1 MSVPN
6 QKIVKIQKEKYTSYF
21 LQIGID
27 EWEEAFKSMA
37 PNTFGVYL
45 YLSGNA
51 NGFQLELSQAAI
63 SNELGM
69 SKSSYVRAINELKE
83 LGYLRII
90 SGNIFSFSPRV
101 KNDPGYEIQN
111 WDQDESEMI
120 SQHSKSDSVQNQNWN
135 SKESKENI
143 EIDNINNKNKIKN
156 KDKAIT
162 IKTILDKNFYDRNEV
177 VEQTTYMMNTLSELQ
192 HANLLS
198 DDEMQLLE
206 ETRNK
211 ISSFKNGLGPYS
223 TFDLYKEVYDM
234 VRIKFIKRSKH
245 KDTYM

>member
-6 QKIVKIQKEKYTSYF
+6 QKIVKIQKEKYTSHF

-51 NGFQLELSQAAI
+51 NDFQLELSQAAI

-120 SQHSKSDSVQNQNWN
+120 LHHSKSDSVQNQNWN

-143 EIDNINNKNKIKN
+143 EIDNTDIINNLKII
-156 KDKAIT
+156 DREIDPERT
-162 IKTILDKNFYDRNEV
+162 DYDLIFQSKTIDDYE
-177 VEQTTYMMNTLSELQ
+177 YMEEMLYLLKDY
-192 HANLLS
+192 NLLS
-198 DDEMQLLE
+198 ESEIESLSKAQAKIDVFPEG
-206 ETRNK
+206 RNIAIYLK
-211 ISSFKNGLGPYS
+211 FN
-223 TFDLYKEVYDM
+223 LYKSIYDP
-234 VRIKFIKRSKH
+234 VRMRLVK
-245 KDTYM
+245 